1 MDKTNISDLE
11 KLQYLQLKIH
21 EATLECIN
29 TYSLAEQ
36 KDSLFYTFLSL
47 VFMRFRDSIDTSVA
61 NPARL
66 KANQSVI
73 DNIEKEVLKKI
84 PNKLPKNY
92 NLEDIDKMTTKI
104 VQAVCKDY
112 LGATI
117 VFHSKN
123 NCSTYC
129 EESDDPYV
137 QALYKSLLTT
147 EEYLRSNEKLHTPTL
162 FSKMYH
168 HFQKIDIS
176 NTFIDDNPNP
186 LAPRKVK
193 PLDLKNID
201 TIEKYYDTKIAL
213 LTLLTN
219 HSIPCTESTDGKKH
233 KYCVSELDIPYLQL
247 VKQTMDLKPQSKD
260 EAITDL
266 LKYAPSVP
274 VNVSTQS
281 NLVSL
286 EACKFWYNQG
296 CKRMIMA
303 REMDKN
309 QLKYIMENK
318 PEGMEIEIF
327 IHGAICLSYSGRCFL
342 SDFLCG
348 RSANYGS
355 CAQSCRWSYNVY
367 LEEKNNPG
375 NLMPVEMDEHGTS
388 ILSSKDLC
396 LIHEL
401 PEIIDMGVDSL
412 KIEGRLKTEYYIA
425 SIVSI
430 YRAAIDDYMK
440 NPENYDAEKYMKEIE
455 KIKTRGLTTFYFNSR
470 ENKDIQEYEGKQ
482 YNANYEFGGKV
493 IENKDEK
500 TIIEIRNKL
509 SVGDELEILV
519 PRELEPVKFTIDK
532 LWDIE
537 TDEEIDT
544 VNPGK
549 QGQQVKM
556 VLPIKAEENWIIRRK
571 K

>member
-1 MDKTNISDLE
+1 
-11 KLQYLQLKIH
+11 
-21 EATLECIN
+21 
-29 TYSLAEQ
+29 
-36 KDSLFYTFLSL
+36 
-47 VFMRFRDSIDTSVA
+47 
-61 NPARL
+61 
-66 KANQSVI
+66 
-73 DNIEKEVLKKI
+73 
-84 PNKLPKNY
+84 
-92 NLEDIDKMTTKI
+92 
-104 VQAVCKDY
+104 
-112 LGATI
+112 
-117 VFHSKN
+117 
-123 NCSTYC
+123 
-129 EESDDPYV
+129 
-137 QALYKSLLTT
+137 
-147 EEYLRSNEKLHTPTL
+147 
-162 FSKMYH
+162 
-168 HFQKIDIS
+168 
-176 NTFIDDNPNP
+176 
-186 LAPRKVK
+186 
-193 PLDLKNID
+193 
-201 TIEKYYDTKIAL
+201 
-213 LTLLTN
+213 
-219 HSIPCTESTDGKKH
+219 
-233 KYCVSELDIPYLQL
+233 
-247 VKQTMDLKPQSKD
+247 
-260 EAITDL
+260 
-266 LKYAPSVP
+266 
-274 VNVSTQS
+274 
-281 NLVSL
+281 
-286 EACKFWYNQG
+286 
-296 CKRMIMA
+296 MIMA

-327 IHGAICLSYSGRCFL
+327 IHGAICFSYSGRCFL

-440 NPENYDAEKYMKEIE
+440 DPENYDAEKYMKEIE

-493 IENKDEK
+493 IENKDDK

-519 PRELEPVKFTIDK
+519 PGKLEPVKFTIDK

-537 TDEEIDT
+537 TDEEINT